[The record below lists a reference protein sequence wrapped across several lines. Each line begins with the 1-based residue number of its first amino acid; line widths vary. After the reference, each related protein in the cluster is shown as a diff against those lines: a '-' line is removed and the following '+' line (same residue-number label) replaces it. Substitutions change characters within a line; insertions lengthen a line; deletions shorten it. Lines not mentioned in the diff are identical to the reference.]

1 MGFSYLVPSV
11 RAVLMRDVDGVD
23 LGLIS
28 IAPAKAGSVV
38 NLPVNVLEVLIRRGV
53 ASLLDEDRVGSDE
66 VLKRVW
72 LENRAPSELREL
84 PRDFYVRARLS
95 MVSTDERSLRTLAQQ
110 LRELAQ
116 LRLRKILM
124 LLAVNPNI
132 ADSRDFLDKLTVEE
146 EVLVKSIAPMLK
158 EFLNS
163 VVGLR

>member
-11 RAVLMRDVDGVD
+11 RAVLTRDVDGVD

-28 IAPAKAGSVV
+28 IAPAKAGSII
-38 NLPVNVLEVLIRRGV
+38 NAPPNVLEVLIKRGV
-53 ASLLDEDRVGSDE
+53 VSLLDEDKVGSE
-66 VLKRVW
+66 EILKRVW

-95 MVSTDERSLRTLAQQ
+95 MVGGDQKSVRIYAQQ

-116 LRLRKILM
+116 LRLRKILT
-124 LLAVNPNI
+124 LLAVNPGI

-146 EVLVKSIAPMLK
+146 EMLVKSIAPLIK
-158 EFLNS
+158 DFLN
-163 VVGLR
+163 VLVGLQ